1 MKLKFMIFVMALA
14 AMGPARDAPPPDG
27 AAVRTPDG
35 ATAAT
40 QPRDTVPQRN
50 PARLPPVAQRIEPD
64 PLPDASPLNNG
75 SPQVL
80 DAATVDPD
88 QFLWTAR
95 PVVIFADTADDP
107 AFVDQVASLRRD
119 GRALASRDVVLVLD
133 SDPSANSAW
142 RQQLRPQGFSLVL
155 IDKDGQVKIRRPV
168 PWDAREIGRAID
180 RLPLRRQ
187 EIGRGSV
194 MR

>member
-35 ATAAT
+35 AAAAT

-50 PARLPPVAQRIEPD
+50 PARLPPVAQRVEPD
-64 PLPDASPLNNG
+64 PLPDASPLDDG

-80 DAATVDPD
+80 DAATVDPN

>member
-50 PARLPPVAQRIEPD
+50 PARLPPVAQRVEPD
-64 PLPDASPLNNG
+64 PLPDASPLDDG

-88 QFLWTAR
+88 QFLWTGR

>member
-1 MKLKFMIFVMALA
+1 M
-14 AMGPARDAPPPDG
+14 
-27 AAVRTPDG
+27 
-35 ATAAT
+35 
-40 QPRDTVPQRN
+40 
-50 PARLPPVAQRIEPD
+50 
-64 PLPDASPLNNG
+64 
-75 SPQVL
+75 
-80 DAATVDPD
+80 ATVDPD

-133 SDPSANSAW
+133 SAPSANSAW

>member
-50 PARLPPVAQRIEPD
+50 PARLPPVAQRVEPD
-64 PLPDASPLNNG
+64 PLPDASPLDDG

-133 SDPSANSAW
+133 SNPSANSTW

>member
-35 ATAAT
+35 AAAAM

-50 PARLPPVAQRIEPD
+50 PARLPPVAQRVDPD
-64 PLPDASPLNNG
+64 PLPDASPLDDG

>member
-50 PARLPPVAQRIEPD
+50 PARLPPVAQRVEPD
-64 PLPDASPLNNG
+64 PLPDASPLDDG

-107 AFVDQVASLRRD
+107 AFFDQVASLRRD

>member
-14 AMGPARDAPPPDG
+14 AMGPARDAPPP
-27 AAVRTPDG
+27 
-35 ATAAT
+35 AAT
-40 QPRDTVPQRN
+40 RPRDTVPQRN
-50 PARLPPVAQRIEPD
+50 PARLPPVAQRVEPD
-64 PLPDASPLNNG
+64 PLPDASPLDDG

-80 DAATVDPD
+80 DAATVNPD